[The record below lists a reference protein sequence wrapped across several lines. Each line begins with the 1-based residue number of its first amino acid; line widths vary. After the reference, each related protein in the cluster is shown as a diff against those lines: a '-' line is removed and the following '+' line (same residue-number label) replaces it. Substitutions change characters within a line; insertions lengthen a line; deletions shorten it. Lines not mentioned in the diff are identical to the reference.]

1 MCRGGTGGRWGGGE
15 GAGEEERKVLPL
27 YQVGLVSAMTLR
39 MSGECRHEQ
48 YMSDLQ
54 AELSAISEVR
64 HYYSISPLMFSA
76 LPLCVDRN
84 YNQP

>member
-1 MCRGGTGGRWGGGE
+1 MGWWRKCRR
-15 GAGEEERKVLPL
+15 GEEKGTPTIPSS
-27 YQVGLVSAMTLR
+27 QCHDP

-64 HYYSISPLMFSA
+64 HYYSISPPMFSA